1 MLLNIFR
8 INNHIV
14 YVYLIVFSLCLG
26 IFATNFSAQAA
37 VFSDSA
43 LSYIFLP
50 VNFGWL
56 AKTSGVLLLLT
67 NIIVFD
73 LLLTSQEVSEKNNH
87 IPALLLGIF
96 LSYATSQNS
105 LHPLLF
111 AQLLLSISIWRFLSV
126 YKSDR
131 AFSAVFDG
139 AFSLSAAAILYP
151 PYILF
156 LLLGFIGLLSLRSF
170 SLTAVFFLLKIRTIS
185 NKIKT
190 QKSFVIFTWMLILS
204 IPAWFL
210 STTGGAFS
218 GLLSA
223 MPLSVFCGI
232 YLGSAKSRILAELL
246 VWALLILFVL
256 SMLQQASVIN

>member
-156 LLLGFIGLLSLRSF
+156 LLLGFIGLLTLRSF
-170 SLTAVFFLLKIRTIS
+170 SLREWVLTLVGIITPYFFYFSLLFLFDKSLPDALFHMVNSFHTPGIPVYLKGSFLINFSVGILAAFTAVFFLLKIRLDMS
-185 NKIKT
+185 
-190 QKSFVIFTWMLILS
+190 
-204 IPAWFL
+204 
-210 STTGGAFS
+210 
-218 GLLSA
+218 
-223 MPLSVFCGI
+223 
-232 YLGSAKSRILAELL
+232 
-246 VWALLILFVL
+246 
-256 SMLQQASVIN
+256 